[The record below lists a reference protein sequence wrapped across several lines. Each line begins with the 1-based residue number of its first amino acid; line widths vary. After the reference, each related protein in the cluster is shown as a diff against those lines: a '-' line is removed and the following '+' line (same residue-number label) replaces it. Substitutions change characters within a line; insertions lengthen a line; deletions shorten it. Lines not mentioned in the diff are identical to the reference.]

1 MRYKVTRTIQPVGQ
15 GGFYTEIFEIPNQEG
30 KISTHCVVYDCGSA
44 TRAEPIRTIESALFD
59 DDRLD
64 IDILFISHFDDDH
77 VNGLAELSKK
87 HRIKRIVIPQIQG
100 YEWYYVLEDSIK
112 RGTYQPRG
120 NLIKSFLNSIRNET
134 SQDEIQIIE
143 IAPIDSEERPDRN
156 NYYAQSINELDY
168 QKFWPSGLVLYPF
181 EKELGWIY
189 IPVNTLDLN
198 KINSLKRKLAP
209 FFDAELDPT
218 IWDNLSGDKCAK
230 VISEHRSTINDIY
243 KEVFGSSNAS
253 SMCLYS
259 GLDSVNLQSE
269 SNIHNGSWQFC
280 YCRHYWCRS
289 KENSEAC
296 LYTGDSNLNDPK
308 LRNTLICL
316 LHQHIRRIGLIQ
328 IPHHGSV
335 HNSSNNAF
343 YELCEDALPL
353 LFVSYGCYNRYGH
366 PSTRLLVKLRADG
379 YKIAEVTEK
388 KDSYHMELIQIR

>member
-156 NYYAQSINELDY
+156 NYDAQSINELDY

-189 IPVNTLDLN
+189 IPVNTMDLN
-198 KINSLKRKLAP
+198 KINSLKRDLAP
-209 FFDAELDPT
+209 IFGADQDPT
-218 IWDNLSGDKCAK
+218 IWDSLPGDKCAK
-230 VISEHRSTINDIY
+230 VISKNRSKINAVY

-253 SMCLYS
+253 SMCLWS
-259 GLDSVNLQSE
+259 DFHSENLQ
-269 SNIHNGSWQFC
+269 
-280 YCRHYWCRS
+280 
-289 KENSEAC
+289 
-296 LYTGDSNLNDPK
+296 
-308 LRNTLICL
+308 
-316 LHQHIRRIGLIQ
+316 
-328 IPHHGSV
+328 
-335 HNSSNNAF
+335 
-343 YELCEDALPL
+343 
-353 LFVSYGCYNRYGH
+353 
-366 PSTRLLVKLRADG
+366 
-379 YKIAEVTEK
+379 
-388 KDSYHMELIQIR
+388 